1 MDYAK
6 KNEADGIIF
15 ELRIDLG
22 RCKTIQ
28 PGDAKHL
35 YNSWQH
41 DFDSAW
47 APQGANRSGLEENCV
62 KDPRRITILRAIAG
76 HTGKLRA
83 MGMVIENGNLM
94 AMADMEHLSTQ
105 RRSEATV
112 ECRGRRIDGDLYR
125 LLCDFKLEGEADL
138 FALHGVTSVGL
149 LQELDSQDVK
159 CLDLPLMQRKML
171 RRLLAHVT
179 PPGSPQSTDAA
190 CVGVSSG
197 SPYSPQTVSRNA
209 FFGSAASTD
218 TDVDTFIEQIH
229 CWRTNP
235 NSVQRIIAEMNRH
248 RRHIGLQMAACRVL
262 RDLAASADSKYITA
276 ITQEGG
282 LDCLLETMRQ
292 HPQHTALQQDACS
305 VLGHCRALG
314 RGNNLKVL
322 EQKDAVKV
330 IVQAMREHAD
340 CPDVQVQ
347 GCWALSSVGRPSTT
361 LAAQI
366 KDAGG
371 VEAIKSTIAAGAPSW
386 CRIMGERLLGYLEPA
401 PSDERARVFLAEI
414 VAMRKERG
422 IGCLR
427 RILAGMRNHEDSAD
441 VMEVACSAVCEWVT
455 RDDANKRQKA
465 FMHGSAKVGEEIIS
479 AVGRAM
485 RTHRASVSVCL
496 SACIVLGNLAFFLNK
511 ITEEGCIECVVSAMQ
526 VHTKDLHVQEQGC
539 HALLCIVQDARLLSD
554 DTGTL
559 LSLMFD
565 AGAVHAV
572 AVAKADSGATDK
584 CRREAQ
590 RLLKMLG
597 AV

>member
-28 PGDAKHL
+28 PGDPKHL
-35 YNSWQH
+35 YSSWQH

-62 KDPRRITILRAIAG
+62 KDPRRITILRVIAG

-83 MGMVIENGNLM
+83 MGMVIENGILM
-94 AMADMEHLSTQ
+94 AMADMEHLSTE
-105 RRSEATV
+105 RRSDTT
-112 ECRGRRIDGDLYR
+112 CRSRRIDGDLHR

-171 RRLLAHVT
+171 HRLLAHVT

-197 SPYSPQTVSRNA
+197 SPYSPQTMSTNA
-209 FFGSAASTD
+209 FFGSAASAD
-218 TDVDTFIEQIH
+218 TDVDTFIEQIR
-229 CWRTNP
+229 CWRTIP

-262 RDLAASADSKYITA
+262 RDLAASTDSKYITA
-276 ITQEGG
+276 IIEEGG

-292 HPQHTALQQDACS
+292 HPQHAALQQDACS

-401 PSDERARVFLAEI
+401 PSDEKARAFLAEI
-414 VAMRKERG
+414 GALRKERD
-422 IGCLR
+422 IGSLR

-441 VMEVACSAVCEWVT
+441 VMEVACSAVSEWVT
-455 RDDANKRQKA
+455 RDNASKCHEA
-465 FMHGSAKVGEEIIS
+465 FVHGSAKVGEEIIS
-479 AVGRAM
+479 AVARAM

-496 SACIVLGNLAFFLNK
+496 SACIVLGNLAFFLNN

-526 VHTKDLHVQEQGC
+526 VHTKDPHVQEQGC

-554 DTGTL
+554 DTGRL

-572 AVAKADSGATDK
+572 EVAKADSSATNK

-590 RLLKMLG
+590 RLLKMIG